1 MWGHCRRGQF
11 DFDVILVSVNEKE
24 CVFAAICV
32 QGVCVS
38 MVLACVCAFVTVCM
52 AVTSSMAMFENV
64 YFTQC
69 MHTHTHARTH
79 ARTHPHTHTH
89 THTLSL
95 SHTHSH
101 LSQWLQSLV
110 RKRRFVKKCG
120 LINRQVSAAT
130 GHEYSSLCAA
140 TFNHGLT
147 GPLHPS
153 YINPN
158 SKRRP
163 HHQHNNHK
171 QQVETSSSA

>member
-1 MWGHCRRGQF
+1 M
-11 DFDVILVSVNEKE
+11 
-24 CVFAAICV
+24 CV

-69 MHTHTHARTH
+69 MHTRTHARMHARTH
-79 ARTHPHTHTH
+79 AHTHTH

-95 SHTHSH
+95 SLTHSH

-171 QQVETSSSA
+171 RGTFIISNMKKEILITVLAILVISGRLCLFLYSSSFL

>member
-1 MWGHCRRGQF
+1 MRICRHVCARCVCFHGACMR
-11 DFDVILVSVNEKE
+11 VCVCHSVYGCYIQYGNVWE
-24 CVFAAICV
+24 CVFH
-32 QGVCVS
+32 
-38 MVLACVCAFVTVCM
+38 T
-52 AVTSSMAMFENV
+52 
-64 YFTQC
+64 
-69 MHTHTHARTH
+69 MHAHTHAHTHARTH
-79 ARTHPHTHTH
+79 AHTHTH

-120 LINRQVSAAT
+120 LINRQVSGAT

-158 SKRRP
+158 SKWRP